1 MEELVKMRPD
11 EVKDKVAEEVKKK
24 AIGGKL
30 SCSTARM
37 IAEKLG
43 VSYKDVGEAADNLHV
58 KITNCQ
64 LGCF

>member
-1 MEELVKMRPD
+1 MVDDKMQ
-11 EVKDKVAEEVKKK
+11 EANMNDKVIEEIKTK

-30 SCSTARM
+30 PCATARQ

-43 VSYKDVGEAADNLHV
+43 VSYRDVGKAADLLHV

>member
-1 MEELVKMRPD
+1 M
-11 EVKDKVAEEVKKK
+11 KDKVEKEIMKKVVN
-24 AIGGKL
+24 GKL
-30 SCSTARM
+30 PCMTARM

-43 VSYKDVGEAADNLHV
+43 VSYKTVGEAADTLKV